1 MFREMRRKN
10 QSFSHQECLRIL
22 NERENGVLALLGD
35 GDYPYAVPLNHVLL
49 GEKIYFHCA
58 VEGHK
63 IDAIRSCDKA
73 SYCVIDADRVDAEK
87 ATTRYRSV
95 IAFGRVR
102 MVEDE
107 AQKRS
112 ILMQLGL
119 RFCPGMEDKILSEI
133 DASIART
140 GVVEF
145 TIEHISGK
153 ENKDLAR
160 QRRERA

>member
-10 QSFSHQECLRIL
+10 QDIPREACLEIL
-22 NERENGVLALLGD
+22 QRRENGVLALLGD
-35 GDYPYAVPLNHVLL
+35 GDYPYAVPLNHVCMD
-49 GEKIYFHCA
+49 EKLYFHCA

-63 IDAIRSCDKA
+63 IDAIRRCDKA
-73 SYCVIDADRVDAEK
+73 SYCVIDADEVDIAQT
-87 ATTRYRSV
+87 TTRYRSV

-107 AQKRS
+107 ALKRS

>member
-10 QSFSHQECLRIL
+10 QDIPREACLEIL
-22 NERENGVLALLGD
+22 QRRENGVLALLGD
-35 GDYPYAVPLNHVLL
+35 GDYPYAVPLNHVCMD
-49 GEKIYFHCA
+49 EKLYFHCA

-63 IDAIRSCDKA
+63 IDAIRRNDKA
-73 SYCVIDADRVDAEK
+73 TYCVIDADEVDAEK

-95 IAFGRVR
+95 VVFGRVR
-102 MVEDE
+102 LLEDE
-107 AQKRS
+107 NEKRRAL
-112 ILMQLGL
+112 IALGA
-119 RFCPGMEDKILSEI
+119 RFCPGREEAIMQEI
-133 DASIART
+133 NESIHYT
-140 GVVEF
+140 GVIEL